1 MAISMDNVSHIPV
14 LLKESVDY
22 LVTKKNGVYFEGT
35 LGFGGHTE
43 EIVNRLSVKGSVVS
57 TDVDLNA
64 FNYCKEKFKG
74 EDRIKL
80 YNFNFSL
87 IDVIAKI
94 ESLEFFDGILAD
106 LGVSSFQLD
115 NAAAGFSYSVN
126 SELDL
131 RLDKNLRKTAA
142 DFINYES
149 VEKIAN
155 VIFEYGEEKNSRK
168 IARQIT
174 ETRKVKRIETTD
186 ELKKIIA
193 SVTNPKYLTKTLSRV
208 FQALR
213 IYVNDELGALKAFL
227 NNSLPVLRK
236 GGRLVVI
243 SYHSLEDR
251 IVKDFF
257 KYESLSCICPPDSP
271 ICNCGKV
278 RRLNVITKKPIV
290 TSELEIRNNKRARSA
305 KLRVAERI

>member
-1 MAISMDNVSHIPV
+1 MIRTHIPV
-14 LLKESVDY
+14 LLSESINY
-22 LVTKKNGVYFEGT
+22 LVKKRNGVYFEGT

-43 EIVNRLSVKGSVVS
+43 EILSRLSKDGSIVS
-57 TDVDLNA
+57 TDVDQNA
-64 FNYCKEKFKG
+64 FNFSKDKFKD
-74 EDRIKL
+74 ENRIKL

-87 IDVIAKI
+87 VDVIAKI

-115 NAAAGFSYSVN
+115 NAAAGFSYSIN

-142 DFINYES
+142 DFINYDFE
-149 VEKIAN
+149 EKIAE
-155 VIFEYGEEKNSRK
+155 IFFKYGEEKNSKK
-168 IARQIT
+168 IARKISDA
-174 ETRKVKRIETTD
+174 RKIKRIEKTD
-186 ELKKIIA
+186 ELKKIIS

-213 IYVNDELGALKAFL
+213 IYVNDELGSLKAFL
-227 NNSLPVLRK
+227 ENSMPLLKK

-251 IVKDFF
+251 IVKEFF
-257 KYESLSCICPPDSP
+257 KYENLSCICPSDAP
-271 ICNCGKV
+271 ICTCGKV
-278 RRLNVITKKPIV
+278 KRLKILTRKPI
-290 TSELEIRNNKRARSA
+290 TPSDTEIKNNNRARSA

>member
-1 MAISMDNVSHIPV
+1 MTQLHVPV
-14 LLKESVDY
+14 LLKESIDS
-22 LVTKKNGVYFEGT
+22 LVSNTSGIYFEGT

-43 EIVNRLSVKGSVVS
+43 ELLSRLDEKAKVVS

-64 FNYCKEKFKG
+64 FNYCKNKFI
-74 EDRIKL
+74 EDSRVKL
-80 YNFNFSL
+80 YNLNFSL

-94 ESLEFFDGILAD
+94 ESVAFFDGILAD

-115 NAAAGFSYSVN
+115 NAAAGFSYSIN

-131 RLDKNLRKTAA
+131 RLDKNLRRTAA
-142 DFINYES
+142 DFINNET
-149 VEKIAN
+149 EKNIADI
-155 VIFEYGEEKNSRK
+155 IFQFGEEKNARK
-168 IARQIT
+168 IARKIFEVRSNKKIKST
-174 ETRKVKRIETTD
+174 E
-186 ELKKIIA
+186 ELKKIIS

-208 FQALR
+208 FQAMR
-213 IYVNDELGALKAFL
+213 IYVNNELGVLKSFL
-227 NNSLPVLRK
+227 ENSVPVLNK

-257 KYESLSCICPPDSP
+257 KSESIGCICPANAP
-271 ICNCGKV
+271 ICTCEKV
-278 RRLNVITKKPIV
+278 KRLKIITKKVITP
-290 TSELEIRNNKRARSA
+290 SDEEIKANTRARSA

>member
-1 MAISMDNVSHIPV
+1 MTQAHTPV

-22 LVTKKNGVYFEGT
+22 LIRKKDGIYFEAT
-35 LGFGGHTE
+35 LGFGGHTL
-43 EIVNRLSVKGSVVS
+43 EIFNRLSKKGSIVS

-115 NAAAGFSYSVN
+115 NTAAGFSYSMN
-126 SELDL
+126 TMLDL
-131 RLDKNLRKTAA
+131 RLDKSLRKTAA
-142 DFINYES
+142 DFINYEAE
-149 VEKIAN
+149 EKIAN

-168 IARQIT
+168 ITRQIS
-174 ETRKVKRIETTD
+174 EARKVRRIETTD
-186 ELKKIIA
+186 ELKKIIS

-213 IYVNDELGALKAFL
+213 IYVNDELGALTLFL
-227 NNSLPVLRK
+227 QNSVSLLSK
-236 GGRLVVI
+236 GSRLVVI

-251 IVKDFF
+251 IVKEFF
-257 KYESLSCICPPDSP
+257 KYESLSCVCPPHVP
-271 ICNCGKV
+271 ICTCGKV
-278 RRLNVITKKPIV
+278 KRLNIISKKPISPSV
-290 TSELEIRNNKRARSA
+290 IEITNNIRSRSA
-305 KLRVAERI
+305 KMRVAERI

>member
-1 MAISMDNVSHIPV
+1 MTQAHKPV
-14 LLKESVDY
+14 LLKESIDY
-22 LVTKKNGVYFEGT
+22 LITKKDGVYFEGT

-43 EIVNRLSVKGSVVS
+43 EIFSSLSKKGNVVS

-115 NAAAGFSYSVN
+115 NAAAGFSYSIN
-126 SELDL
+126 SMLDL
-131 RLDKNLRKTAA
+131 RLDKSLRKTAA
-142 DFINYES
+142 DFINQETE
-149 VEKIAN
+149 EKIAN
-155 VIFEYGEEKNSRK
+155 VIFEFGEEKNSRK
-168 IARQIT
+168 IARQVSEARRI
-174 ETRKVKRIETTD
+174 KRIETTD

-213 IYVNDELGALKAFL
+213 IYVNDELGALTAFL
-227 NNSLPVLRK
+227 NNSLTVLRK

-257 KYESLSCICPPDSP
+257 KYESLSCVCPPDSP
-271 ICNCGKV
+271 ICTCGKV
-278 RRLNVITKKPIV
+278 KRLNVITKKPIV
-290 TSELEIRNNKRARSA
+290 PSELEIRNNKRARSA

>member
-1 MAISMDNVSHIPV
+1 MAQAHTPV

-22 LVTKKNGVYFEGT
+22 LVTGKDGVYFEGT
-35 LGFGGHTE
+35 LGFGGHTL
-43 EIVNRLSVKGSVVS
+43 EILNRLGKKGSVVS

-87 IDVIAKI
+87 VDVIAKI

-115 NAAAGFSYSVN
+115 NAAAGFSYSIN
-126 SELDL
+126 SMLDL
-131 RLDKNLRKTAA
+131 RLDKSLRKTAA
-142 DFINYES
+142 DFINDES
-149 VEKIAN
+149 EENIAN
-155 VIFEYGEEKNSRK
+155 IIFEFGEEKNSRK
-168 IARQIT
+168 ISRQIS
-174 ETRKVKRIETTD
+174 EARKVKRIETTD
-186 ELKKIIA
+186 ELKKIIS

-213 IYVNDELGALKAFL
+213 ICVNDELGALKSFL
-227 NNSLPVLRK
+227 NNSVPVLRK

-257 KYESLSCICPPDSP
+257 KYESLSCVCPPDSP
-271 ICNCGKV
+271 ICTCGKV
-278 RRLNVITKKPIV
+278 KRLNIITKKPMTPSDI
-290 TSELEIRNNKRARSA
+290 EITNNKRARSA
-305 KLRVAERI
+305 KLRELKLLTN

>member
-1 MAISMDNVSHIPV
+1 MTQAHIPV

-22 LVTKKNGVYFEGT
+22 LTIKKDGIYFEAT
-35 LGFGGHTE
+35 LGFGGHTI
-43 EIVNRLSVKGSVVS
+43 EIFNRLSKKGSIVS

-115 NAAAGFSYSVN
+115 NTAAGFSYSIN
-126 SELDL
+126 TMLDL
-131 RLDKNLRKTAA
+131 RLDKSLRKTAA
-142 DFINYES
+142 DFINYEAE
-149 VEKIAN
+149 EKIAN

-168 IARQIT
+168 IARQIS
-174 ETRKVKRIETTD
+174 EARKVKRIETTD
-186 ELKKIIA
+186 ELKKIIS

-213 IYVNDELGALKAFL
+213 IYVNDELGALTIFL
-227 NNSLPVLRK
+227 QNSVSLLRK
-236 GGRLVVI
+236 
-243 SYHSLEDR
+243 
-251 IVKDFF
+251 
-257 KYESLSCICPPDSP
+257 
-271 ICNCGKV
+271 
-278 RRLNVITKKPIV
+278 
-290 TSELEIRNNKRARSA
+290 
-305 KLRVAERI
+305 

>member
-1 MAISMDNVSHIPV
+1 MTQAHTPV
-14 LLKESVDY
+14 LLNESVDY
-22 LVTKKNGVYFEGT
+22 LITEKDGAYFEGT

-43 EIVNRLSVKGSVVS
+43 EIFKKLNLKGSVVS

-115 NAAAGFSYSVN
+115 NAAAGFSYSIN
-126 SELDL
+126 SMLDL
-131 RLDKNLRKTAA
+131 RLDKSLRKTAA

-149 VEKIAN
+149 DEKIAN
-155 VIFEYGEEKNSRK
+155 IIFEYGEEKNSRK
-168 IARQIT
+168 IARQIS
-174 ETRKVKRIETTD
+174 EARKVKRIETTD
-186 ELKKIIA
+186 ELKKIIS

-213 IYVNDELGALKAFL
+213 IYVNDELGALKSFL
-227 NNSLPVLRK
+227 NNSVPVLRK

-257 KYESLSCICPPDSP
+257 KYESLSCICPSDSP
-271 ICNCGKV
+271 ICTCGKV
-278 RRLNVITKKPIV
+278 KRLNIISKKPITPSDV
-290 TSELEIRNNKRARSA
+290 ETTNNKRARSA
-305 KLRVAERI
+305 KMRVAERV

>member
-1 MAISMDNVSHIPV
+1 MTQTHIPV

-22 LVTKKNGVYFEGT
+22 LVTNKDGIYFEGT

-43 EIVNRLSVKGSVVS
+43 EILNKLGKKGNVVS

-64 FNYCKEKFKG
+64 FNFCREKFKD
-74 EDRIKL
+74 ENRIKL

-94 ESLEFFDGILAD
+94 ECVEFFDGIVAD

-115 NAAAGFSYSVN
+115 NAAAGFSYSIN

-142 DFINYES
+142 DFINNES
-149 VEKIAN
+149 EEKIASI
-155 VIFEYGEEKNSRK
+155 IFKYGEEKNSRK
-168 IARQIT
+168 IARQIC
-174 ETRKVKRIETTD
+174 EARKIKKIEKTD
-186 ELKKIIA
+186 ELKKII
-193 SVTNPKYLTKTLSRV
+193 SSFTNPRYLTKTLSRV
-208 FQALR
+208 FQAMR
-213 IYVNDELGALKAFL
+213 IYVNDELGALKSFL
-227 NNSLPVLRK
+227 ENSVPVLRK
-236 GGRLVVI
+236 GSRLVVI

-251 IVKDFF
+251 IVKDFI
-257 KYESLSCICPPDSP
+257 KYESLSCVCPVDAP
-271 ICNCGKV
+271 ICTCGKV
-278 RRLNVITKKPIV
+278 KRLKIITKKPL
-290 TSELEIRNNKRARSA
+290 TPSENEIKNNRRARSA

>member
-1 MAISMDNVSHIPV
+1 MTQAHTPV
-14 LLKESVDY
+14 LLKESIDY
-22 LVTKKNGVYFEGT
+22 LVTKRDGMYFEGT
-35 LGFGGHTE
+35 LGFGGHTL
-43 EIVNRLSVKGSVVS
+43 EIFNRLNTNGNIVS

-64 FNYCKEKFKG
+64 FNYCKEKFAG

-115 NAAAGFSYSVN
+115 NAAAGFSYSIN
-126 SELDL
+126 SMLDL

-142 DFINYES
+142 DFINHES
-149 VEKIAN
+149 EEKIAN
-155 VIFEYGEEKNSRK
+155 VIFEYGEEKNSRR
-168 IARQIT
+168 IAREIS
-174 ETRKVKRIETTD
+174 EVRKVKRIETSD
-186 ELKKIIA
+186 ELKKIIS
-193 SVTNPKYLTKTLSRV
+193 SVTNPKYLTKTSSRV

-213 IYVNDELGALKAFL
+213 IYVNDELGALKSFL
-227 NNSLPVLRK
+227 NNSVHVLRK

-257 KYESLSCICPPDSP
+257 KYESLSCVCPPDSP
-271 ICNCGKV
+271 ICTCGKV
-278 RRLNVITKKPIV
+278 KRLNIISKKPI
-290 TSELEIRNNKRARSA
+290 TPSEIEITNNRRARSA
-305 KLRVAERI
+305 KLRVAERV

>member
-1 MAISMDNVSHIPV
+1 MTQAHIPV
-14 LLKESVDY
+14 LLNESIDY
-22 LVTKKNGVYFEGT
+22 LVKKEDGIYFDGT

-43 EIVNRLSVKGSVVS
+43 ELFNRLSKKGSVVS

-126 SELDL
+126 SKLDL
-131 RLDKNLRKTAA
+131 RLDKSLRKTAA
-142 DFINYES
+142 DFINDEP
-149 VEKIAN
+149 EENIAN
-155 VIFEYGEEKNSRK
+155 IIFEFGEEKNSRK
-168 IARQIT
+168 ISRQIS
-174 ETRKVKRIETTD
+174 EARKVKRIETTD
-186 ELKKIIA
+186 ELKKIIS

-213 IYVNDELGALKAFL
+213 IYVNDELGALKSFL
-227 NNSLPVLRK
+227 NNSVPVLRK

-257 KYESLSCICPPDSP
+257 KYESLSCVCPPDSP
-271 ICNCGKV
+271 ICTCGKV
-278 RRLNVITKKPIV
+278 KRLNIITKKPMTPSDI
-290 TSELEIRNNKRARSA
+290 EITNNKRARSA
-305 KLRVAERI
+305 KLRVAERV

>member
-1 MAISMDNVSHIPV
+1 MTQAHTPV
-14 LLKESVDY
+14 LLNESVEF
-22 LVTKKNGVYFEGT
+22 LITKKDGVYFEGT
-35 LGFGGHTE
+35 LGFGGHTL
-43 EIVNRLSVKGSVVS
+43 EIFNRLNKKGSVVS

-64 FNYCKEKFKG
+64 FKYCKEKFKG

-80 YNFNFSL
+80 YNFNFSQ

-115 NAAAGFSYSVN
+115 NAAAGFSYSIN
-126 SELDL
+126 SILDL
-131 RLDKNLRKTAA
+131 RLDKSLRKTAA

-149 VEKIAN
+149 EEKIAN

-168 IARQIT
+168 IARQIS
-174 ETRKVKRIETTD
+174 EARKVKKIETTD
-186 ELKKIIA
+186 ELKKIIS

-213 IYVNDELGALKAFL
+213 IYVNDELGALKSFL
-227 NNSLPVLRK
+227 NNSVPVLRK

-251 IVKDFF
+251 IVKEFF
-257 KYESLSCICPPDSP
+257 KYESLSCVCPPDSP
-271 ICNCGKV
+271 ICTCGKMK
-278 RRLNVITKKPIV
+278 RLNIISKKPI
-290 TSELEIRNNKRARSA
+290 TPSEIELTNNRRARSA
-305 KLRVAERI
+305 KLRVAERV

>member
-1 MAISMDNVSHIPV
+1 MTQAHIPV

-22 LVTKKNGVYFEGT
+22 LVTKKDGVYFEGT
-35 LGFGGHTE
+35 LGFGGHTD
-43 EIVNRLSVKGSVVS
+43 EILKRLGKKGSIVS

-64 FNYCKEKFKG
+64 FNYCKEKFSS

-126 SELDL
+126 SKLDL
-131 RLDKNLRKTAA
+131 RLDKSLRKTAA
-142 DFINYES
+142 DFINHEPE
-149 VEKIAN
+149 EKIAN
-155 VIFEYGEEKNSRK
+155 VIFEFGEEKNSRK

-174 ETRKVKRIETTD
+174 EARKVKRIETTD
-186 ELKKIIA
+186 ELKKIIS

-213 IYVNDELGALKAFL
+213 IYVNDELGALKALL
-227 NNSLPVLRK
+227 NNSVPVLRK

-257 KYESLSCICPPDSP
+257 KYESLSCICPTDAP
-271 ICNCGKV
+271 ICTCGKV
-278 RRLNVITKKPIV
+278 KRLNIISKKPISP
-290 TSELEIRNNKRARSA
+290 SELEITNNKRARSA
-305 KLRVAERI
+305 KLRVAERV

>member
-1 MAISMDNVSHIPV
+1 MTQAHTPV
-14 LLKESVDY
+14 LLNESVDY
-22 LVTKKNGVYFEGT
+22 LVTKKDGVYFEGT
-35 LGFGGHTE
+35 LGFGGHTD
-43 EIVNRLSVKGSVVS
+43 EILIRLGKNGSIVS

-64 FNYCKEKFKG
+64 FNYCKDKFKG

-115 NAAAGFSYSVN
+115 NAAAGFSYSIN
-126 SELDL
+126 SMLDL
-131 RLDKNLRKTAA
+131 RLDKSLRKTAA
-142 DFINYES
+142 DFINHES
-149 VEKIAN
+149 EEKIAN

-168 IARQIT
+168 IARQIS
-174 ETRKVKRIETTD
+174 EARKAKRIDTTD
-186 ELKKIIA
+186 ELKKIIS

-213 IYVNDELGALKAFL
+213 IYVNDELGALKSFL
-227 NNSLPVLRK
+227 NNSVPVLQK

-257 KYESLSCICPPDSP
+257 KYESLSCVCPPHVP
-271 ICNCGKV
+271 ICKCGKIKL
-278 RRLNVITKKPIV
+278 LNIISKKPI
-290 TSELEIRNNKRARSA
+290 SPSDLEITNNKRSRSA
-305 KLRVAERI
+305 KLRVAERV

>member
-1 MAISMDNVSHIPV
+1 MFLVHSPV

-22 LVTKKNGVYFEGT
+22 LVTSKDGIYFEGT

-43 EIVNRLSVKGSVVS
+43 EIFNRLSTKGKIVS

-64 FNYCKEKFKG
+64 FNYCKNKINNK
-74 EDRIKL
+74 DRIKL
-80 YNFNFSL
+80 YNFNFSFV
-87 IDVIAKI
+87 DVIAKI
-94 ESLEFFDGILAD
+94 ESLEFFDGIFAD

-115 NAAAGFSYSVN
+115 NAAAGFSYSVD
-126 SELDL
+126 SALDL
-131 RLDKNLRKTAA
+131 RLDKSFKKTAA
-142 DFINYES
+142 DFINEES
-149 VEKIAN
+149 EEKIAD
-155 VIFEYGEEKNSRK
+155 VIYNYGEEKNSRK
-168 IARQIT
+168 IAHQISLA
-174 ETRKVKRIETTD
+174 RDKKRIESTD

-213 IYVNDELGALKAFL
+213 IYVNDELAVLKSFL

-257 KYESLSCICPPDSP
+257 KYENLSCVCPPDSP

-278 RRLNVITKKPIV
+278 KRLNILTKKPIV
-290 TSELEIRNNKRARSA
+290 PSEFEILNNKRARSA

>member
-1 MAISMDNVSHIPV
+1 MTQAHTPV

-22 LVTKKNGVYFEGT
+22 LVTKKDGIYFEGT

-43 EIVNRLSVKGSVVS
+43 EIFNRLSKKGSVVS

-64 FNYCKEKFKG
+64 FNYCREKFKG
-74 EDRIKL
+74 EDRIKI

-115 NAAAGFSYSVN
+115 NAAAGFSYSIN
-126 SELDL
+126 SMLDL
-131 RLDKNLRKTAA
+131 RLDKSLRKTAA
-142 DFINYES
+142 DFINHES
-149 VEKIAN
+149 EEKIAN

-168 IARQIT
+168 IARQIS
-174 ETRKVKRIETTD
+174 EARKARRIEKTD
-186 ELKKIIA
+186 ELKKIIS

-213 IYVNDELGALKAFL
+213 IYVNDELGELKVFL
-227 NNSLPVLRK
+227 QNSVPVLRK
-236 GGRLVVI
+236 GSRLVVI

-257 KYESLSCICPPDSP
+257 KYESLSCVCPPDSP

-278 RRLNVITKKPIV
+278 KRLNIISKKPI
-290 TSELEIRNNKRARSA
+290 TPSDLEITQNKRARSA
-305 KLRVAERI
+305 KLRVAERV

>member
-1 MAISMDNVSHIPV
+1 MTQTHIPV

-22 LVTKKNGVYFEGT
+22 LVTNKDGIYFEGT

-43 EIVNRLSVKGSVVS
+43 ELINRLGKKGTVVS

-64 FNYCKEKFKG
+64 FNFCREKFKD
-74 EDRIKL
+74 ENRIKL

-94 ESLEFFDGILAD
+94 ECVEFFDGIVAD

-115 NAAAGFSYSVN
+115 NAAAGFSYSIN

-142 DFINYES
+142 DFINNES
-149 VEKIAN
+149 EEKIAST
-155 VIFEYGEEKNSRK
+155 IFQYGEEKNSRK
-168 IARQIT
+168 IARQIC
-174 ETRKVKRIETTD
+174 EARKIKKIEKTD
-186 ELKKIIA
+186 ELKKII
-193 SVTNPKYLTKTLSRV
+193 SSFTNPRYLTKTLSRV
-208 FQALR
+208 FQAMR
-213 IYVNDELGALKAFL
+213 IYVNDELGALKSFL
-227 NNSLPVLRK
+227 ENSVPVLRK
-236 GGRLVVI
+236 GSRLVVI

-251 IVKDFF
+251 IVKDFI
-257 KYESLSCICPPDSP
+257 KYESLSCVCPVDAP
-271 ICNCGKV
+271 ICTCGKV
-278 RRLNVITKKPIV
+278 KRLKIITKKPL
-290 TSELEIRNNKRARSA
+290 TPSENEIKNNKRARSA